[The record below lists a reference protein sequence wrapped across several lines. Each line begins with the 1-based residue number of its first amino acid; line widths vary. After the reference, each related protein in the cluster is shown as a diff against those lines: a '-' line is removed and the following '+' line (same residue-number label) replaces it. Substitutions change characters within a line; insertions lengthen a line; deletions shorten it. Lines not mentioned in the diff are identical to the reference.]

1 MKAIDKL
8 TDKERL
14 TLVGFY
20 ETDTFKVLKKLL
32 EEMRLNIAKNTTEM
46 MTTPDAAY
54 GDLRFMQGEAKSLKD
69 LYRILRELYKEAQAN
84 EQKKLKDW
92 CVSGSNTRQAPVL

>member
-84 EQKKLKDW
+84 EQKKLKD
-92 CVSGSNTRQAPVL
+92 